1 MFYSESLSEPD
12 FNFAIY
18 SASKFAP
25 AFSESKSKSDES
37 ESDFSSV
44 FMNLEICIF
53 IFYIYTLLNKIADD
67 FYIYF
72 QNKINSYASNAG
84 IMHIFFRHITTQKV
98 CLYHTI
104 KFSYSSF

>member
-12 FNFAIY
+12 FNFAIN

-37 ESDFSSV
+37 ESDSSSV

-67 FYIYF
+67 FFIYF
-72 QNKINSYASNAG
+72 QNRINSYASNAG

>member
-12 FNFAIY
+12 FNFAIN

-67 FYIYF
+67 FYI
-72 QNKINSYASNAG
+72 NCHNRINSYASSAS
-84 IMHIFFRHITTQKV
+84 IMHVFFRHIITQKV
-98 CLYHTI
+98 CFYCII
-104 KFSYSSF
+104 KFSYFSF